1 VAEENRLRKVA
12 VNAAKI
18 VTTALIIVVLVRKLG
33 WGTIVG
39 TVGGA
44 DPMWLAAAFV
54 IFFLS
59 ILLGIVQWR
68 MILENRGLSLPFL
81 RVFKLY
87 FVGMFF
93 NNFMAGGIVGDVV
106 KVASIRSRDGK
117 GMAGLAATFL
127 DRFAGLW
134 ALCGFAVM
142 GSLILLNRGM
152 LTHGKTTTAVVALF
166 AAFALFAGIMLF
178 LMVKPLQT
186 LFFSI
191 IDKYAFCRKLRIK
204 EIVSEMLIE
213 AQDFKLMASVFALAV
228 FTQFMRICAHI
239 FTAASLGLVTAE
251 NFQYFFVFV
260 PIIAM
265 MMTIPLP
272 FGVREA
278 AGGTLF
284 ALAGFQ
290 RDTAFIMGFLASLIG
305 IAVSVLGGIFFV
317 TEKNHKSKDKNGVS
331 TESAYSEKS
340 DP

>member
-1 VAEENRLRKVA
+1 MATENRARKIA
-12 VNAAKI
+12 LDAAKI
-18 VTTALIIVVLVRKLG
+18 VTTVLIIAVLVRKLG
-33 WGTIVG
+33 WGTIVD
-39 TVGGA
+39 TVAGS
-44 DPMWLAAAFV
+44 DPLWLVAAFAV
-54 IFFLS
+54 YFIS
-59 ILLGIVQWR
+59 ILLGVVQWR
-68 MILENRGLSLPFL
+68 VILENRGLSLPFR

-93 NNFMAGGIVGDVV
+93 NSFMAGGIVGDIV

-117 GMAGLAATFL
+117 GMAGLAATVL

-152 LTHGKTTTAVVALF
+152 LTHGRVTTAVIALF

-178 LMVKPLQT
+178 LMFKPLQKF
-186 LFFSI
+186 FFSI
-191 IDKYAFCRKLRIK
+191 IDRYSLFQRLRIK
-204 EIVSEMLIE
+204 EVVSEMLIE
-213 AQDFKLMASVFALAV
+213 AQDFKLMISVFALAAV
-228 FTQFMRICAHI
+228 TQFLRICAQI
-239 FTAASLGLVTAE
+239 STAASLGMVTME

-278 AGGTLF
+278 AGGALF

-290 RDTAFIMGFLASLIG
+290 RDTAFIMGFLTSLIG
-305 IAVSVLGGIFFV
+305 IAVSSLGGVFFI
-317 TEKNHKSKDKNGVS
+317 TERMHKSKIKNTAG
-331 TESAYSEKS
+331 
-340 DP
+340 